1 MSREGI
7 DMLQMRILS
16 SLHRVFPSDC
26 PIVSL
31 ARFTAAA
38 NEPLSFQAAFR
49 LEGAEEKVCRV
60 NVRTETELPL
70 STYLVGYVPV
80 IHTDTAG
87 LTGLPAPGLFG
98 DMLLEKQTNPELI
111 YEGAPWGREYY
122 EKGEETL
129 LIAADDCWQALWFT
143 VNEHRQ
149 SIAPGRYPV
158 TVTLESAADRA
169 VLAQR
174 TLEVEILP
182 ARLEPQTLLYTC
194 WFHCDCLADYYGV
207 DMFSDRFFKIMRD
220 FVEKAA
226 RNGMNMLL
234 LPAFTP
240 PLDTCIGSERRTAQL
255 VRIEKRGD
263 SYSFDF
269 SLMKRYLDVAREA
282 GIDYFEHA
290 QLFSQWGALAAP
302 KIVATVDGR
311 EQRIFGWDTEAAGE
325 DYARFLRAYLPQ
337 LTAFLRAEGL
347 QGRVLF
353 HISDEPTDANEAA
366 YARAKA
372 VVSDLLEGW
381 MLGDPL
387 ADYRFYENGLVSTP
401 ICATDAIDAFLGRCD
416 HLWAYYTGGQLQGG
430 LSNRVLITPPERNR
444 MLGVQLYVHRIEGFL
459 HWGYNYYY
467 DKLSHG
473 LFDPR
478 TNPCGYN
485 NHAGTSYIVYPGR
498 KGDAIQSVRQK
509 VFAEGLD
516 DLRALQTLEKRKG
529 RACCERLIQA
539 CFGTT
544 TFRTAPDSPE
554 AMLRFREA
562 VNRALA
568 ESF

>member
-1 MSREGI
+1 
-7 DMLQMRILS
+7 MLQMRILS

-26 PIVSL
+26 PDVSL
-31 ARFTAAA
+31 AHFTAAG

-49 LEGAEEKVCRV
+49 IAGTEEKVRRV
-60 NVRTETELPL
+60 NVRTETALPL

-80 IHTDTAG
+80 LHTDTDG

-98 DMLLEKQTNPELI
+98 DLLLEKTTNPELV

-129 LIAADDCWQALWFT
+129 VIAADDCWQSLWFT

-149 SIAPGRYPV
+149 DVAPGLYPV
-158 TVTLESAADRA
+158 TVTLESTVDRA
-169 VLAQR
+169 VLAQCR
-174 TLEVEILP
+174 LDVEILP
-182 ARLEPQTLLYTC
+182 VRLEKQTLLYTN
-194 WFHCDCLADYYGV
+194 WFHCDCLADFYGV
-207 DMFSDRFFKIMRD
+207 EMFSDHFFEIMHD
-220 FVEKAA
+220 FIEKAA

-255 VRIEKRGD
+255 VRIRRDGER
-263 SYSFDF
+263 YSFDF
-269 SLMKRYLDVAREA
+269 SLMKRYLDVARDA
-282 GIDYFEHA
+282 GVATFEHA

-302 KIVATVDGR
+302 KIVATVNGR
-311 EQRIFGWDTEAAGE
+311 EQRIFGWDTDAAGE

-387 ADYRFYENGLVSTP
+387 ADYRFYENSLVPTP

-416 HLWAYYTGGQLQGG
+416 HLWAYYTGGQLRGG

-444 MLGVQLYVHRIEGFL
+444 MLGVQLYYHRIEGFL

-478 TNPCGYN
+478 TNPCGFG
-485 NHAGTSYIVYPGR
+485 NHAGTSYCVYPGR

-516 DLRALQTLEKRKG
+516 DQRALQTLEKRKG
-529 RACCERLIQA
+529 RAYCEQLIHA
-539 CFGTT
+539 HFGTPS
-544 TFRTAPDSPE
+544 FRTAPDSPE
-554 AMLRFREA
+554 AMLAFREA

-568 ESF
+568 E